1 MKLILLFFS
10 IILNFSLIKEVSS
23 NNDNKLML
31 VGFGSY
37 HYETNIINFD
47 IIFKKYNNN
56 ISYSNTSIVFN
67 LFNETRSSNVK
78 INTICL
84 NNTAV
89 IYDDDE
95 LVYHCSFNSTILG
108 VTQVELKNTNFTF
121 KIGNETHHPEIIESS
136 LASEAKKNIQNW
148 ESPLYYSTFYF
159 DDFTQIN
166 DDYILINGTMNPGI
180 FTKKNESIY
189 TLNLSDTIYNCSVD
203 NNSISFNISNS
214 NINDNFIGK
223 MLNLSEEPKI
233 LIFPNSNSKNDL
245 LLYSKVKTAYVEL
258 LGFGN
263 YNESTREKEA
273 KNLVYFRGT
282 ANNLKRYVRFSVTIT
297 NSSSLRALEEPI
309 TVNAT
314 GTLKYIDLY
323 NGLAVYE
330 VTYEGTRGMK
340 IVSIESL
347 HNYIFSNDKN
357 KFPSTAVIVIIIGE
371 NINLKNNQTLV
382 AEFLNYKSE
391 KPTISGNTFSFDIN
405 FPNTIQSLNISEKKK
420 MYLNY
425 YNLENSERDEIDCSI
440 ENKTSYFTILC
451 EPKKD
456 VYTQFKTLIMKIP
469 NVTSSR
475 RLRFLQTAVNSTY
488 LAPTNASGDIQ
499 FEYNPEVNTFGRK
512 SSKKKGLSGG
522 AIAAIVLATIA
533 AVVAV
538 GIAMFFLNRGPV
550 NPIKTSTEMNLPNS
564 TTNINN

>member
-23 NNDNKLML
+23 NNKLML
-31 VGFGSY
+31 VGFGNY
-37 HYETNIINFD
+37 HNEANIIKFD
-47 IIFKKYNNN
+47 IFFKKYNNN
-56 ISYSNTSIVFN
+56 ISYSNTSIVLN
-67 LFNETRSSNVK
+67 LFNETPSSNVE
-78 INTICL
+78 INATCL
-84 NNTAV
+84 NDTSV
-89 IYDDDE
+89 IYEDE
-95 LVYHCSFNSTILG
+95 LVYNCSFESTNLV

-121 KIGNETHHPEIIESS
+121 YIDNEIHRPEIIESS
-136 LASEAKKNIQNW
+136 LASEAKKNISFWDSQ
-148 ESPLYYSTFYF
+148 LHYSTFYF

-180 FTKKNESIY
+180 LTKKNEGKY
-189 TLNLSDTIYNCSVD
+189 TLNLSDTIYNCIVD
-203 NNSISFNISNS
+203 NNSISFNLSNS

-223 MLNLSEEPKI
+223 MLNFSEEPKI
-233 LIFPNSNSKNDL
+233 LIFQNSNSKNDL

-263 YNESTREKEA
+263 YNESTPEKEA

-347 HNYIFSNDKN
+347 HNYIFSNDIN

-382 AEFLNYKSE
+382 TEFLNYKSE
-391 KPTISGNTFSFDIN
+391 KPTISGNTFSFDIKI
-405 FPNTIQSLNISEKKK
+405 PNTIQSLNISEKKK

-425 YNLENSERDEIDCSI
+425 YNLENSERDEVDCSI
-440 ENKTSYFTILC
+440 ENKTDHFTILC

-488 LAPTNASGDIQ
+488 YAPTNASGDIQ

-550 NPIKTSTEMNLPNS
+550 NPTKTSTEMNLPNS